1 MQASESPSGDL
12 VAVTPHDT
20 NAIVAAVAGAPVSQ
34 KYTRGLYIGSIAGG
48 ATLTVITR
56 NGQTVAFAGLVAGS
70 ILPIQVSHVKST
82 GTLAS
87 SIVALF

>member
-1 MQASESPSGDL
+1 MHASESPSGRL
-12 VAVTPHDT
+12 VAVTAHDT
-20 NAIVAAVAGAPVSQ
+20 NPIVAVVAGAPVSQ
-34 KYTRGLYIGSIAGG
+34 TYTRGIYIGSIAGG
-48 ATLTVITR
+48 ATLTVIDR
-56 NGQTVAFAGLVAGS
+56 NGSTVAFAGLVAGS